1 MKKLFLLM
9 FVGVMSAVLLSVP
22 VFAQEESKV
31 TITGSIQGMSCVTQ
45 NMVCPIG
52 MEDAMAAM
60 NDTLVLLV
68 DAEKADYYHITNV
81 SQMTLA
87 RHIND
92 TVKVAGYVNK
102 KHKQIWVE
110 AIFRGERLL
119 WDVKMQKELHQQMM
133 KNMK

>member
-1 MKKLFLLM
+1 
-9 FVGVMSAVLLSVP
+9 
-22 VFAQEESKV
+22 
-31 TITGSIQGMSCVTQ
+31 
-45 NMVCPIG
+45 
-52 MEDAMAAM
+52 MAAM